1 MNYNDRPNMGRRA
14 LEWVMRDVL
23 SGMEEL
29 SGMVS
34 HRLPPGCRIIRL
46 DTDEQPNVIAFPLE
60 RRRQDGD

>member
-29 SGMVS
+29 SSMVS
-34 HRLPPGCRIIRL
+34 HRLPPGCQIIRL
-46 DTDEQPNVIAFPLE
+46 EPGEEPNVIAFPLG
-60 RRRQDGD
+60 RRRKSRP